1 MTFFRD
7 QRSIA
12 FGAIDSELA
21 LGNSRIRVQ
30 TRRVSQPD
38 VPPPF
43 NPLAAAGIFLRLGL
57 TSFGGPIAH
66 LGYFRTE
73 FVERR
78 RWVSDERFAE
88 LIAICQFLPG
98 PASSQVVFSVGLLRG
113 GLLGGLI
120 AAAGFTLPSA
130 IVMIAFALGLQHL
143 AGATTPGWLRGLQ
156 LAAVAVVAQ
165 AVWAMAQKLSFE
177 RVRASMTFVSIAVA
191 ACVGGGSGQIIALVM
206 GTALGFLV
214 IRSGIQIPADVLAPP
229 KLLPPGIPLVL
240 FGLLLF
246 GLPWI
251 AQATGSI
258 WLQTF
263 SHFFRSGAL
272 VFGGGHVVL
281 PLLHDAVVGSGWI
294 SDSNFLSGYG
304 LAQALPGPV
313 FTFAGF
319 LGAAGQPGGWQGGIW
334 TLLAIFLPGWLLV
347 LGGLPLWQRVSRNE
361 RVRAGLAGANASVV
375 GILAVAFYSP
385 VFTSSVHAPT
395 DLAMAALLLGLL
407 TVWKAPS
414 WLVVLLAAILGQI
427 FIRA

>member
-1 MTFFRD
+1 
-7 QRSIA
+7 
-12 FGAIDSELA
+12 
-21 LGNSRIRVQ
+21 
-30 TRRVSQPD
+30 VSQPD
-38 VPPPF
+38 VRPPF
-43 NPLAAAGIFLRLGL
+43 NSLAAAGIFLRLGL

-88 LIAICQFLPG
+88 LIVICQFLPG
-98 PASSQVVFSVGLLRG
+98 PASSQVAFSIGLLRG

-130 IVMIAFALGLQHL
+130 IVMIGFALGLQHL

-165 AVWAMAQKLSFE
+165 AVWAMAQKLCFE
-177 RVRASMTFVSIAVA
+177 QVRASLGFVAIVITAH
-191 ACVGGGSGQIIALVM
+191 VGGSSGQIVALVV
-206 GTALGFLV
+206 GTALGLLL
-214 IRSGIQIPADVLAPP
+214 IQSGIQVPEDVLAPP
-229 KLLPPGIPLVL
+229 QLLPPAIPLTL

-246 GLPWI
+246 GLPWL
-251 AQATGSI
+251 AQVSHSI
-258 WLQTF
+258 WLLTF
-263 SHFFRSGAL
+263 SHFFRAGAL

-304 LAQALPGPV
+304 LAQAVPGPL

-319 LGAAGQPGGWQGGIW
+319 LGAAGQPGGWRGGIW
-334 TLLAIFLPGWLLV
+334 SLLAIFLPGWLLV
-347 LGGLPLWQRVSRNE
+347 LGVLPVWQRVSGNE
-361 RVRAGLAGANASVV
+361 RVRAALAGANASVV

-385 VFTSSVHAPT
+385 VFTNSVHAPT
-395 DLAMAALLLGLL
+395 DFALAALLFGLL
-407 TVWKAPS
+407 IVWKAPS
-414 WLVVLLAAILGQI
+414 WLIVVLAAILGQI
-427 FIRA
+427 FIRT